1 MTDQNSKLL
10 NDLVKLID
18 ARIAI
23 ALAKDNWDGWTV
35 RQVTQ
40 EVYEPLAEQLNPL
53 FEHLEKSH
61 IKY

>member
-1 MTDQNSKLL
+1 MTSQYSRLL

-18 ARIAI
+18 ARVAI

-40 EVYEPLAEQLNPL
+40 EVYEPLAEQLNRL

-61 IKY
+61 VKY